1 MNFEEGESSG
11 SEYNS
16 AMEDTDY
23 KDSSSEESESK
34 ESELMELKS
43 KELES
48 KELESKE
55 IESKELESKEL
66 EFKES
71 YEDNS
76 KSVVSVGM
84 FESDEMS
91 AEIKGKKS
99 KNSTSNFGK
108 HPKSLLIKE

>member
-1 MNFEEGESSG
+1 
-11 SEYNS
+11 
-16 AMEDTDY
+16 MEDTDY

-34 ESELMELKS
+34 ESELMELK
-43 KELES
+43 
-48 KELESKE
+48 
-55 IESKELESKEL
+55 SKELESKEL